1 MSTPTEGN
9 LESSDARC
17 VRSKGACSCSGRT
30 MGPREWLAVGLRLLG
45 AWNIAEAFHYIG
57 SIVVLMRNPPFD
69 QVSDPIETYSIYGG
83 TSLVIGTG
91 LIVGAN
97 LFARL
102 VTEPSRGS
110 DAGPGRPDS
119 GPASR

>member
-1 MSTPTEGN
+1 
-9 LESSDARC
+9 
-17 VRSKGACSCSGRT
+17 

-45 AWNIAEAFHYIG
+45 AWNIVQALQFIG
-57 SIVVLMRNPPFD
+57 AVMVQLRSL
-69 QVSDPIETYSIYGG
+69 PIEDAKGPIEAYSIYGA
-83 TSLVIGTG
+83 TSLAIGIG

-110 DAGPGRPDS
+110 DAGQGRPDS
-119 GPASR
+119 GSASR

>member
-1 MSTPTEGN
+1 
-9 LESSDARC
+9 
-17 VRSKGACSCSGRT
+17 

-45 AWNIAEAFHYIG
+45 AWNIAEALHYIG
-57 SIVVLMRNPPFD
+57 TIVVLMRNPPFD
-69 QVSDPIETYSIYGG
+69 QVSDPIGAYSIYGG

-102 VTEPSRGS
+102 VTEPSRGGS
-110 DAGPGRPDS
+110 ARSRDSDS
-119 GPASR
+119 GRAAD